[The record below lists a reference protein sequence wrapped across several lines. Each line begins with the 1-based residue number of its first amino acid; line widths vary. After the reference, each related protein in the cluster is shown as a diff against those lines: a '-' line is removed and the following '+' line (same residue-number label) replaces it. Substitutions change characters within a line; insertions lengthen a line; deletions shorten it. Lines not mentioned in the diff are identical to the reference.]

1 MTNENIAIFDG
12 GLKTFE
18 YKDSENSKISI
29 FTALEQK
36 RKDITAIGFKTFLDY
51 LENYKA
57 FHETKAETI
66 GATHREHKRISGMV
80 EAVNDILETA
90 RNLQL
95 DI

>member
-1 MTNENIAIFDG
+1 MINKNIAIFDG
-12 GLKTFE
+12 GLKTLE
-18 YKDSENSKISI
+18 YKDNENGTISI

-36 RKDITAIGFKTFLDY
+36 RKDIIAIGFKTFLDY

-66 GATHREHKRISGMV
+66 GVGHGDYKKISGMV

-90 RNLQL
+90 RNLQI
-95 DI
+95 D

>member
-12 GLKTFE
+12 GLKTLE
-18 YKDSENSKISI
+18 YKDNENGTISI
-29 FTALEQK
+29 FTSLEQK
-36 RKDITAIGFKTFLDY
+36 REDKTFIGFKTFLDY

-66 GATHREHKRISGMV
+66 GTTYRDHERISGMV

-90 RNLQL
+90 RNLQI
-95 DI
+95 D